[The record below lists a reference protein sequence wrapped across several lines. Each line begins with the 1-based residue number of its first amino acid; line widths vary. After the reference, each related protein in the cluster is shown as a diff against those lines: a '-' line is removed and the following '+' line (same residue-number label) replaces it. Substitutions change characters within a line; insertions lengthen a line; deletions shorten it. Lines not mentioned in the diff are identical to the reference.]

1 MQESHWKWMDDI
13 ETARSNLSIFGS
25 QRVNMI
31 LGIGKQSQMDT
42 TEVELARSSRFG
54 LGTKRTLEQA
64 VEFTG
69 IDLAGM
75 KMTANKCGN
84 LLWVP
89 FEESP
94 NYGVGETLSRSNAG
108 EAAPVYVVTPD
119 DNPAVSADG
128 TSLSRL
134 GLRSGARSLANAGAT
149 TMGNIRGYHVVGG
162 LLLAAMAIVRL
173 IQHPRRKDENHK
185 K

>member
-1 MQESHWKWMDDI
+1 MEDI
-13 ETARSNLSIFGS
+13 EKARNNLKTFGS

-31 LGIGKQSQMDT
+31 LGIGKASGKDSA
-42 TEVELARSSRFG
+42 EIELARASRFG

-69 IDLAGM
+69 IDLAGT
-75 KMTANKCGN
+75 KMLSNKCGN

-94 NYGVGETLSRSNAG
+94 NYGVGETLSRGNAG
-108 EAAPVYVVTPD
+108 EAVPVFVVPPD
-119 DNPAVSADG
+119 DGPALAG
-128 TSLSRL
+128 GALSRSGL

-149 TMGNIRGYHVVGG
+149 TVGSLQGYQVVGG
-162 LLLAAMAIVRL
+162 LLVAGIAVARL
-173 IQHPRRKDENHK
+173 IRRPRAKHDMYK